1 MNGTQFM
8 VTAYIVGLGLVL
20 GYALVLFLEWHRL
33 HRHHKGK

>member
-20 GYALVLFLEWHRL
+20 GYALVLFLEWHKL
-33 HRHHKGK
+33 HKRQQGK

>member
-20 GYALVLFLEWHRL
+20 GYALVLFLEWHNL
-33 HRHHKGK
+33 HKHQKGK